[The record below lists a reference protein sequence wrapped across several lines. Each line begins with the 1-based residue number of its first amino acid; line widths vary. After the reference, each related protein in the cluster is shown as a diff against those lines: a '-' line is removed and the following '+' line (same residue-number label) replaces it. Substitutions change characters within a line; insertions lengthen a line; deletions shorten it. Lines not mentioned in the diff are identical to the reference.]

1 MIYAASDLH
10 GCSVESF
17 QALLAQAEFSEEDFL
32 YILGD
37 VVDRGEHGAELLSWI
52 TQQSNVQ
59 LLLGNHEDMLLNCD
73 FLFQDVTEENLEKI
87 TQDQMFWYRNWMRN
101 GAGPTVRGFQKLLA
115 KDPEL
120 VEGILEY
127 LREAPL
133 YACVKA
139 GGEEYVLVHSGL
151 GNFRKRRLLKNYS
164 RHDLLWERPTVD
176 TVYYSGKTVIFGHT
190 PTAFYGEEY
199 RGKELRTDTWIC
211 IDAGAAMGEMP
222 MLLRL
227 DDRKAFYGK
236 RENNE
241 TETEE

>member
-1 MIYAASDLH
+1 MIYVMSDLH
-10 GCSVESF
+10 GCPLEAVTLLLE
-17 QALLAQAEFSEEDFL
+17 QADFSEEDFL

-52 TQQSNVQ
+52 TQRPNVQ

-73 FLFQDVTEENLEKI
+73 FLFREITEEDLEAI
-87 TQDQMFWYRNWMRN
+87 TQDQAFWYRNWMRN
-101 GAGPTVRGFQKLLA
+101 GAGPTIRGFQKLLA
-115 KDPEL
+115 RDPEL

-151 GNFRKRRLLKNYS
+151 GNFRKRRPLKNYS

-190 PTAFYGEEY
+190 PTAFFGEQY
-199 RGKELRTDTWIC
+199 RGRELRTDTWIC
-211 IDAGAAMGEMP
+211 IDAGAAMGEQP

-236 RENNE
+236 RENHE
-241 TETEE
+241 TETEK

>member
-17 QALLAQAEFSEEDFL
+17 RALLSSAGFSEEDFL

-52 TQQSNVQ
+52 TRQSNVQ

-73 FLFQDVTEENLEKI
+73 HLFRGTAGEEAQDM
-87 TQDQMFWYRNWMRN
+87 TQDQLFWYRNWMRN
-101 GAGPTVRGFQKLLA
+101 GAAPTIRGLRELQA
-115 KDPEL
+115 RDPEL
-120 VEGILEY
+120 VDDILGY
-127 LREAPL
+127 LRKAPL
-133 YACVKA
+133 YVCVKA
-139 GGEEYVLVHSGL
+139 GGEDYVLVHSGL
-151 GNFRKRRLLKNYS
+151 GHFRRHRPLKNYS

-176 TVYYSGKTVIFGHT
+176 AVYYSGKTVVFGHT

-199 RGKELRTDTWIC
+199 RGRELRTDTWIC
-211 IDAGAAMGEMP
+211 IDAGAAMGEPP

-227 DDRKAFYGK
+227 DDKKAFYGK
-236 RENNE
+236 R
-241 TETEE
+241 

>member
-10 GCSVESF
+10 GCSVDSF
-17 QALLAQAEFSEEDFL
+17 LGLLEQAGFSEKDFL

-59 LLLGNHEDMLLNCD
+59 LLLGNHEDMLLNCA
-73 FLFQDVTEENLEKI
+73 FLFDEVTEENLEEL
-87 TQDQMFWYRNWMRN
+87 TQDQLFWLRNWMRN
-101 GAGPTVRGFQKLLA
+101 GAAPTIAGFRKLLA
-115 KDPEL
+115 EDPEL

-133 YACVKA
+133 YACLEV
-139 GGEEYVLVHSGL
+139 GGMEYVLVHSGI
-151 GNFRKRRLLKNYS
+151 GNFRLRKRLKSYS
-164 RHDLLWERPTVD
+164 RHDLLWERPTPDVR
-176 TVYYSGKTVIFGHT
+176 YYPDKTVIFGHT

-199 RGKELRTDTWIC
+199 RGREFRTDTWIC
-211 IDAGAAMGEMP
+211 IDAGAAMGESP

-227 DDRKAFYGK
+227 DDKKAFYGK
-236 RENNE
+236 KESV
-241 TETEE
+241 

>member
-17 QALLAQAEFSEEDFL
+17 RKLLEQAEFSDKDFL

-37 VVDRGEHGAELLSWI
+37 VIDRGAHGAELLSWI

-59 LLLGNHEDMLLNCD
+59 LLLGNHEDMLLNSAFIFD
-73 FLFQDVTEENLEKI
+73 DITEENLEGI
-87 TQDQMFWYRNWMRN
+87 TDEQHFWLRNWMRN
-101 GAGPTVRGFQKLLA
+101 GAAPTVEGFKKLMTE
-115 KDPEL
+115 DPEL

-133 YACVKA
+133 YVCLEA
-139 GGEEYVLVHSGL
+139 GGTDYVLVHSGL
-151 GNFRKRRLLKNYS
+151 GNFRRRKPLKNYS
-164 RHDLLWERPTVD
+164 RHDLLWERPTPD
-176 TVYYSGKTVIFGHT
+176 TRYYPDKTVVFGHT

-199 RGKELRTDTWIC
+199 RGRELRTDTWIC
-211 IDAGAAMGEMP
+211 IDAGAAMGESP

-227 DDRKAFYGK
+227 DDKKAFYGK
-236 RENNE
+236 KESV
-241 TETEE
+241 

>member
-1 MIYAASDLH
+1 
-10 GCSVESF
+10 
-17 QALLAQAEFSEEDFL
+17 
-32 YILGD
+32 
-37 VVDRGEHGAELLSWI
+37 
-52 TQQSNVQ
+52 
-59 LLLGNHEDMLLNCD
+59 MLLNCD
-73 FLFQDVTEENLEKI
+73 FLFREVTQENLESI
-87 TQDQMFWYRNWMRN
+87 TEDQAFWYRNWMRN

-151 GNFRKRRLLKNYS
+151 GNFRKRRPLKNYS
-164 RHDLLWERPTVD
+164 RHDLLWERPTAD

>member
-10 GCSVESF
+10 GCSVEVF
-17 QALLAQAEFSEEDFL
+17 EALLSSAGFSEEDFL

-37 VVDRGEHGAELLSWI
+37 VIDRGEHGAELLSWI

-73 FLFQDVTEENLEKI
+73 FLFREVSEENLKDI
-87 TQDQMFWYRNWMRN
+87 TQDQAFWYRNWMRN
-101 GAGPTVRGFQKLLA
+101 GAAPTVRGFQKLLDR
-115 KDPEL
+115 DPEL

-151 GNFRKRRLLKNYS
+151 GRFRRHRPLKNYS
-164 RHDLLWERPTVD
+164 RHDLLWERPGPD

-190 PTAFYGEEY
+190 PTAFYGERY
-199 RGKELRTDTWIC
+199 RGRELRTKSWIC
-211 IDAGAAMGEMP
+211 IDAGAAMGEPP

-236 RENNE
+236 RENY
-241 TETEE
+241 ETEE

>member
-10 GCSVESF
+10 GCSVDSF
-17 QALLAQAEFSEEDFL
+17 LRLLAHADFSEKDFL

-59 LLLGNHEDMLLNCD
+59 LLLGNHEDMLLNCA
-73 FLFQDVTEENLEKI
+73 FLFDEVTEENLEKL
-87 TQDQMFWYRNWMRN
+87 TQDQLFWLRNWMRN
-101 GAGPTVRGFQKLLA
+101 GAAPTIAGFRKLLA
-115 KDPEL
+115 EDPEL

-133 YACVKA
+133 YACLEV
-139 GGEEYVLVHSGL
+139 GGMEYVLVHSGI
-151 GNFRKRRLLKNYS
+151 GNFRLRKRLKSYS
-164 RHDLLWERPTVD
+164 RHDLLWERPAPDVR
-176 TVYYSGKTVIFGHT
+176 YYPDKTVIFGHT

-199 RGKELRTDTWIC
+199 RGREFRTDTWIC
-211 IDAGAAMGEMP
+211 IDAGAAMGESP

-227 DDRKAFYGK
+227 DDKKAFYGK
-236 RENNE
+236 KESV
-241 TETEE
+241 

>member
-17 QALLAQAEFSEEDFL
+17 RALLSSAGFSEEDFL

-52 TQQSNVQ
+52 TRQSNVQ

-73 FLFQDVTEENLEKI
+73 YLFRGTAGEEAQDM

-101 GAGPTVRGFQKLLA
+101 GAAPTIRGLRELQA
-115 KDPEL
+115 RDPEL
-120 VEGILEY
+120 VDDILGY
-127 LREAPL
+127 LRKAPL
-133 YACVKA
+133 YVCVKA
-139 GGEEYVLVHSGL
+139 GGEDYVLVHSGL
-151 GNFRKRRLLKNYS
+151 GHFRRHRPLKNYS

-176 TVYYSGKTVIFGHT
+176 AVYYSGKTVVFGHT

-199 RGKELRTDTWIC
+199 RGRELRTDTWIC
-211 IDAGAAMGEMP
+211 IDAGAAMGEPP

-227 DDRKAFYGK
+227 DDKKAFYGK
-236 RENNE
+236 R
-241 TETEE
+241 

>member
-10 GCSVESF
+10 GCSVDSF
-17 QALLAQAEFSEEDFL
+17 LRLLAHADFSEKDFL

-59 LLLGNHEDMLLNCD
+59 LLLGNHEDMLLNCA
-73 FLFQDVTEENLEKI
+73 FLFDEVTEENLEKL
-87 TQDQMFWYRNWMRN
+87 TQDQLFWLRNWMRN
-101 GAGPTVRGFQKLLA
+101 GAAPTIAGFRKLLA
-115 KDPEL
+115 EDPEL

-133 YACVKA
+133 YACLEV
-139 GGEEYVLVHSGL
+139 GGMEYVLVHSGI
-151 GNFRKRRLLKNYS
+151 GNFRLRKRLKSYS
-164 RHDLLWERPTVD
+164 RHDLLWERPTPDVR
-176 TVYYSGKTVIFGHT
+176 YYPDKTVIFGHT

-199 RGKELRTDTWIC
+199 RGREFRTDTWIC
-211 IDAGAAMGEMP
+211 IDAGAAMGESP

-227 DDRKAFYGK
+227 DDKKAFYGK
-236 RENNE
+236 KESV
-241 TETEE
+241 

>member
-17 QALLAQAEFSEEDFL
+17 QALLDSAGFSEEDFL

-37 VVDRGEHGAELLSWI
+37 VIDRGEHGAELLSWV

-73 FLFQDVTEENLEKI
+73 FLFREVSEENMKDI
-87 TQDQMFWYRNWMRN
+87 TQDQAFWYRNWMRN
-101 GAGPTVRGFQKLLA
+101 GAGPTLRGFKRLLA
-115 KDPEL
+115 RDPEL

-133 YACVKA
+133 CVSVEA
-139 GGEEYVLVHSGL
+139 SGEEYVLVHSGL
-151 GNFRKRRLLKNYS
+151 GHFRKHRPLKNYS
-164 RHDLLWERPTVD
+164 RHDLLWERPKAD

-211 IDAGAAMGEMP
+211 IDAGAAMGEPP

-227 DDRKAFYGK
+227 DDKKAFYGK
-236 RENNE
+236 RENYE

>member
-10 GCSVESF
+10 GCSLEDF
-17 QALLAQAEFSEEDFL
+17 QALLEQAAFSEEDFL
-32 YILGD
+32 SILGG
-37 VVDRGEHGAELLSWI
+37 VVDRGEHGAELQRWI
-52 TQQSNVQ
+52 TQQPKVQ

-73 FLFQDVTEENLEKI
+73 FLFKEVTEEDLEDI
-87 TQDQMFWYRNWMRN
+87 TQDQIFWYRNWMRN

-115 KDPEL
+115 RDPEL

-133 YACVKA
+133 FACVKV

-151 GNFRKRRLLKNYS
+151 GNFRKRRPLKNYS
-164 RHDLLWERPTVD
+164 RHDLLWERPTAD
-176 TVYYSGKTVIFGHT
+176 TVYYPGKTVIFGHT

-211 IDAGAAMGEMP
+211 IDAGAAMGEPP

-236 RENNE
+236 RENY
-241 TETEE
+241 ETEE

>member
-17 QALLAQAEFSEEDFL
+17 LGLLDQADFSEKDFL

-37 VVDRGEHGAELLSWI
+37 VIDRGKYGAELLCWI

-59 LLLGNHEDMLLNCD
+59 LLLGNHEDMLLNCA
-73 FLFQDVTEENLEKI
+73 FLFDEVTEENLEKL
-87 TQDQMFWYRNWMRN
+87 TQDQLFWLRNWMRN
-101 GAGPTVRGFQKLLA
+101 GAAPTIAGFRKLLA
-115 KDPEL
+115 EDPEL

-133 YACVKA
+133 YECLEV
-139 GGEEYVLVHSGL
+139 GGTEYILVHSGI
-151 GNFRKRRLLKNYS
+151 GNFRRRKMLKNYS
-164 RHDLLWERPTVD
+164 RHDLLWERPAPDVR
-176 TVYYSGKTVIFGHT
+176 YYPDKMVIFGHT

-199 RGKELRTDTWIC
+199 RGREFRTDTWIC
-211 IDAGAAMGEMP
+211 IDAGAAMGESP

-227 DDRKAFYGK
+227 DDKKAFYGK
-236 RENNE
+236 KESV
-241 TETEE
+241 

>member
-52 TQQSNVQ
+52 TQQSNMQ

-73 FLFQDVTEENLEKI
+73 FLFREVTEENLREI
-87 TQDQMFWYRNWMRN
+87 GQDQMFWYRNWMRN
-101 GAGPTVRGFQKLLA
+101 GAGPTVRGLQELLHR
-115 KDPEL
+115 DPEL

-139 GGEEYVLVHSGL
+139 GGEEYVLVHSGIIL
-151 GNFRKRRLLKNYS
+151 SFNYFITKKCQTCS
-164 RHDLLWERPTVD
+164 CK
-176 TVYYSGKTVIFGHT
+176 YS
-190 PTAFYGEEY
+190 
-199 RGKELRTDTWIC
+199 
-211 IDAGAAMGEMP
+211 
-222 MLLRL
+222 
-227 DDRKAFYGK
+227 
-236 RENNE
+236 NSQ
-241 TETEE
+241 

>member
-1 MIYAASDLH
+1 
-10 GCSVESF
+10 VESF
-17 QALLAQAEFSEEDFL
+17 QALLSSAGFSEEDFL

-52 TQQSNVQ
+52 TRQSNVQ

-73 FLFQDVTEENLEKI
+73 FLFREVTQKELESI
-87 TQDQMFWYRNWMRN
+87 TEDQAFWYRNWMRN
-101 GAGPTVRGFQKLLA
+101 GAGPTVRGLQELLHR
-115 KDPEL
+115 DPEL

-151 GNFRKRRLLKNYS
+151 GNFRRYRPLKNYS
-164 RHDLLWERPTVD
+164 RHDLLWERPTAD

-190 PTAFYGEEY
+190 PTVFYGEEH
-199 RGKELRTDTWIC
+199 RGRELRTDTWIC
-211 IDAGAAMGEMP
+211 IDAGAAMGEPP

-236 RENNE
+236 RETNE
-241 TETEE
+241 T

>member
-1 MIYAASDLH
+1 MIYVMSDLH
-10 GCSVESF
+10 GCPLEAVTLLLE
-17 QALLAQAEFSEEDFL
+17 QADFSEEDFL

-37 VVDRGEHGAELLSWI
+37 VVDRGEHGAELLGWI

-73 FLFQDVTEENLEKI
+73 FLFREVTEENLEAI
-87 TQDQMFWYRNWMRN
+87 TQDQAFWYRNWMRN
-101 GAGPTVRGFQKLLA
+101 GAGTTIRGFQKLLA
-115 KDPEL
+115 RDPEL

-151 GNFRKRRLLKNYS
+151 GNFRKRRPLKNYS

-190 PTAFYGEEY
+190 PTAFFGEQY
-199 RGKELRTDTWIC
+199 RGRELRTDTWIC
-211 IDAGAAMGEMP
+211 IDAGAAMGEQP

-236 RENNE
+236 REKYE
-241 TETEE
+241 T

>member
-10 GCSVESF
+10 GCSVDSF
-17 QALLAQAEFSEEDFL
+17 LELLEQAGFSEKDFL

-59 LLLGNHEDMLLNCD
+59 LLLGNHEDMLLNCA
-73 FLFQDVTEENLEKI
+73 FLFDEVTEENLEEL
-87 TQDQMFWYRNWMRN
+87 TQDQLFWLRNWMRN
-101 GAGPTVRGFQKLLA
+101 GAAPTIAGFRKLLA
-115 KDPEL
+115 EDPEL

-133 YACVKA
+133 YACLEV
-139 GGEEYVLVHSGL
+139 GGMEYVLVHSGI
-151 GNFRKRRLLKNYS
+151 GNFRLRKRLKSYS
-164 RHDLLWERPTVD
+164 RHDLLWERPTPDVR
-176 TVYYSGKTVIFGHT
+176 YYPDKTVIFGHT

-199 RGKELRTDTWIC
+199 RGREFRTDTWIC
-211 IDAGAAMGEMP
+211 IDAGAAMGESP

-227 DDRKAFYGK
+227 DDKKAFYGK
-236 RENNE
+236 KESV
-241 TETEE
+241 

>member
-1 MIYAASDLH
+1 MIYVASDLH

-17 QALLAQAEFSEEDFL
+17 RALLSSAGFSEEDFL

-52 TQQSNVQ
+52 IRQSNVQ

-73 FLFQDVTEENLEKI
+73 HLFREAAGEDPQEI

-101 GAGPTVRGFQKLLA
+101 GAAPTVRGLRELQSR
-115 KDPEL
+115 DPEQ
-120 VEGILEY
+120 VDDILEY
-127 LREAPL
+127 LRKAPL
-133 YACVKA
+133 YVCVKA
-139 GGEEYVLVHSGL
+139 GGEDYVLVHSGL
-151 GNFRKRRLLKNYS
+151 GHFRRHRPLKNYS

-190 PTAFYGEEY
+190 PTAFYGEEH
-199 RGKELRTDTWIC
+199 RGRELRTDTWIC
-211 IDAGAAMGEMP
+211 IDAGVAMGEPP

-227 DDRKAFYGK
+227 DDKKAFYGK
-236 RENNE
+236 R
-241 TETEE
+241 

>member
-10 GCSVESF
+10 GCSVDSF
-17 QALLAQAEFSEEDFL
+17 LGLLEQAGFSEKDFL

-59 LLLGNHEDMLLNCD
+59 LLLGNHEDMLLNCA
-73 FLFQDVTEENLEKI
+73 FLFDEVTEENLEKL
-87 TQDQMFWYRNWMRN
+87 TQDQLFWLRNWMRN
-101 GAGPTVRGFQKLLA
+101 GAAPTIAGFRKLLA
-115 KDPEL
+115 EDPEL

-133 YACVKA
+133 YACLEV
-139 GGEEYVLVHSGL
+139 GGMEYVLVHSGI
-151 GNFRKRRLLKNYS
+151 GNFRLRKRLKSYS
-164 RHDLLWERPTVD
+164 RHDLLWERPTPDVR
-176 TVYYSGKTVIFGHT
+176 YYPDKTVIFGHT

-199 RGKELRTDTWIC
+199 RGREFRTDTWIC
-211 IDAGAAMGEMP
+211 IDAGAAMGESP

-227 DDRKAFYGK
+227 DDKKAFYGK
-236 RENNE
+236 KESV
-241 TETEE
+241 

>member
-10 GCSVESF
+10 GCSPEVF
-17 QALLAQAEFSEEDFL
+17 QDLLDSAGFSEDDFL

-37 VVDRGEHGAELLSWI
+37 VIDRGEYGAELLSWI
-52 TQQSNVQ
+52 TQQPNVQ

-73 FLFQDVTEENLEKI
+73 FLFREVSEENLKDI
-87 TQDQMFWYRNWMRN
+87 TEDQAFWYRNWMRN
-101 GAGPTVRGFQKLLA
+101 GAGPTIRGFQKLLA
-115 KDPEL
+115 RDPEL

-139 GGEEYVLVHSGL
+139 GGKDYVLVHSGL
-151 GNFRKRRLLKNYS
+151 GNFRRYRPLKNYS
-164 RHDLLWERPTVD
+164 RHDLLWERPTAD
-176 TVYYSGKTVIFGHT
+176 TVYYSGRTVIFGHT
-190 PTAFYGEEY
+190 PTVFYGEEHLG
-199 RGKELRTDTWIC
+199 REVRTDTWIC
-211 IDAGAAMGEMP
+211 IDAGAAMGEPP

-236 RENNE
+236 RETNE
-241 TETEE
+241 T

>member
-10 GCSVESF
+10 GCSVDSF
-17 QALLAQAEFSEEDFL
+17 LGLLDQADFSEKDFL

-37 VVDRGEHGAELLSWI
+37 VVDRGEYGVELLCWI

-59 LLLGNHEDMLLNCD
+59 LLLGNHEDMLLNCA
-73 FLFQDVTEENLEKI
+73 FLFDEVTEENLEKL
-87 TQDQMFWYRNWMRN
+87 TQDQLFWLRNWMRN
-101 GAGPTVRGFQKLLA
+101 GAGPTVRGLQELLHR
-115 KDPEL
+115 DPEL

-139 GGEEYVLVHSGL
+139 GGQEYVLVHSGL
-151 GNFRKRRLLKNYS
+151 GHFRKRRPLKNYS

-190 PTAFYGEEY
+190 PTAFYGEEH